1 MPGIMSKSSIE
12 WNYDL
17 AGEGEA
23 LVFFHGWGVDLRIWK
38 QQYKHFSNNY
48 KVVSF
53 DLPGH
58 GKSGWQSML
67 FKDMAEDLN
76 IVMDELGLNNIV
88 SVGSSLGG
96 LLALRLYE
104 ISPERFKK
112 MVFVGAVPKFS
123 RSEDFP
129 YGLDVEKIR
138 KLGGQL
144 DTSYP
149 SIVNIFF
156 RSLFTK
162 EERASRRYKWLQ
174 KFRQFDEAPM
184 KPALVEYLS
193 ILEKED
199 LTDVLKKI
207 DIPVQFING
216 EGDTICNMVAVGHLK
231 QLVPEGRFDIFDK
244 CGHFPFLSKPHEFN
258 NILEEFL
265 LEP

>member
-1 MPGIMSKSSIE
+1 MSIITSKSSID
-12 WNYDL
+12 WNYDII
-17 AGEGEA
+17 GEGGS
-23 LVFFHGWGVDLRIWK
+23 LVFFHGWGVDLRIWR
-38 QQYKHFSNNY
+38 QQYKYFSTKY
-48 KVVSF
+48 KVVRF

-58 GKSGWQSML
+58 GKSGWKSMSFQDIAGDL
-67 FKDMAEDLN
+67 DM
-76 IVMDELGLNNIV
+76 VMDELGLNNIV

-96 LLALRLYE
+96 LLSLRLYE

-123 RSEDFP
+123 RSKDFP

-149 SIVNIFF
+149 SIVNVFF

-162 EERASRRYKWLQ
+162 EERSSRRYKWLQ
-174 KFRQFDEAPM
+174 KFRQFNEAPM

-199 LTDVLKKI
+199 LTEILRKI
-207 DIPVQFING
+207 DIPAQFING
-216 EGDTICNMVAVGHLK
+216 AGDTICNMDAIDHLK
-231 QLVPEGRFDIFDK
+231 ELVPKGRFDIFDK

-258 NILEEFL
+258 EVLEEFL
-265 LEP
+265 LQ